1 MNPRDVDA
9 ASPMPVGQWARVAAL
24 FELCLDQP
32 AGQQATLLAQSLE
45 TPEVVA
51 EVERLLRHDR
61 ESGEFLEDIPAVVK
75 ELHTPPEARFA
86 PGDWLGG
93 RYEIQRLLGRGGTG
107 EVYAAFDHH
116 AETAV
121 ALKVLAAGCAAGLA
135 GLQRELRLGRQVTHP
150 HVCRLFDLGRHD
162 GAYFLTMELL
172 EGETLAA
179 RLRRAGPLA
188 LTHAEPVI
196 DQLLDGLE
204 AIHDAGI
211 VHRDLSP
218 ANIMLLP
225 GRAVIMD
232 FGLAALIGQPAGET
246 AGTLDY
252 MAPERLEGHPS
263 AVPADVYSLG
273 GILHEMLS
281 GHRPS
286 AGLPPGHGWP
296 LDWVR
301 AIRAALSTDPAS
313 RPASTMALRN
323 LLADPLPLPL
333 RPVPRL
339 PVPRLPRQ
347 RRPAALRHS
356 SRATGRR

>member
-1 MNPRDVDA
+1 MNPRDVNA
-9 ASPMPVGQWARVAAL
+9 ASPIPVEQWPRVAAL

-32 AGQQATLLAQSLE
+32 IGQQATLLAQARE

-51 EVERLLRHDR
+51 EVERLLRHHR
-61 ESGEFLEDIPAVVK
+61 ESGDFLEDAPDVVK

-93 RYEIQRLLGRGGTG
+93 RYEIQHLLGRGGMG

-121 ALKVLAAGCAAGLA
+121 ALKVLAAGFAAGVA

-150 HVCRLFDLGRHD
+150 YVCRLFDLGRHD
-162 GAYFLTMELL
+162 GVHFLTMELL

-196 DQLLDGLE
+196 DQLLDGLG
-204 AIHDAGI
+204 AIHDAGL
-211 VHRDLSP
+211 VHRDLAP

-232 FGLAALIGQPAGET
+232 FGLATPIGQPAGET

-252 MAPERLEGHPS
+252 MAPEILQGDPS
-263 AVPADVYSLG
+263 AVPADVYALG

-286 AGLPPGHGWP
+286 AGLPPGHGLP
-296 LDWVR
+296 ANWVR
-301 AIRAALSTDPAS
+301 AIRTALSIDPAS
-313 RPASTMALRN
+313 RPASATALRN
-323 LLADPLPLPL
+323 LLADPLHLPL
-333 RPVPRL
+333 LLPRCL
-339 PVPRLPRQ
+339 PRLPRQ